1 MCASSTGIL
10 QRHSNPMF
18 YIGLLSVPVYFWCF
32 YSLRVQLYHLWQAAD
47 AANLTPTLTLQN
59 LITRILDHIPYI
71 PLISCKNPPL
81 TLQVIA
87 LSKKPAVAVAVRVLA
102 GTCEQQGLV
111 LPRLTAEVKL
121 SCVEYCCQC
130 ALRVKSWWERCDDD
144 AGS

>member
-1 MCASSTGIL
+1 MSCVCF
-10 QRHSNPMF
+10 QYRHLTKALKPDVLHWFVIGARLFLMF
-18 YIGLLSVPVYFWCF
+18 LLI
-32 YSLRVQLYHLWQAAD
+32 RVQLYHLWQAAD

-130 ALRVKSWWERCDDD
+130 ALRVKS
-144 AGS
+144 